1 MNRYDESADDDTIP
15 DERLRLIF
23 TCCHPALATEAQ
35 VALTLRLVAGL
46 TVPEI
51 ARALLAAEPTIA
63 QRLVRA
69 KHKVRAAGIP
79 VRVPPD
85 DQLTGSAGEHAG
97 GGLPDLQR
105 GVRGNVGAAAA
116 AGRPGGRGDQAGAGD
131 QHADAG

>member
-1 MNRYDESADDDTIP
+1 VLDRHTEELTRRAEDEMKRYDESADDDTIP

-69 KHKVRAAGIP
+69 KHKLRAAGIP
-79 VRVPPD
+79 MQVPSD
-85 DQLTGSAGEHAG
+85 D
-97 GGLPDLQR
+97 R
-105 GVRGNVGAAAA
+105 
-116 AGRPGGRGDQAGAGD
+116 
-131 QHADAG
+131 